1 MTTVFEK
8 NYQNW
13 KKIYSYFCGDLL
25 DFRFLIAIKLDKIH
39 SKRVLDIGCSVGV
52 TVNSTKSD
60 SRFGIDINLDSLIKG
75 KKIFP
80 ETEFVAASA
89 DALPFKEN
97 SFDFV
102 ISIHTLDTD
111 PLDPDVTIDE
121 ISNVIE
127 SNGKIFLSGNW
138 YNDRYVSKF
147 TSKTKISGSWIKKL
161 NGDFNIESKWYVR
174 PNPKEMKIRMRR
186 KLLTKFSSFA
196 SKSFDMDEWFYK
208 NYKESDSALN
218 MQPYII
224 QGIRK

>member
-8 NYQNW
+8 TYQNW
-13 KKIYSYFCGDLL
+13 KKIYSYFWGDLL

-60 SRFGIDINLDSLIKG
+60 SRVGIDINLDSLIKG

-121 ISNVIE
+121 ISNVTE
-127 SNGKIFLSGNW
+127 SNGCLL
-138 YNDRYVSKF
+138 Y
-147 TSKTKISGSWIKKL
+147 TS
-161 NGDFNIESKWYVR
+161 D
-174 PNPKEMKIRMRR
+174 
-186 KLLTKFSSFA
+186 A
-196 SKSFDMDEWFYK
+196 ADE
-208 NYKESDSALN
+208 
-218 MQPYII
+218 
-224 QGIRK
+224 

>member
-1 MTTVFEK
+1 MATVFEK
-8 NYQNW
+8 THENW
-13 KKIYSYFCGDLL
+13 KKIYSYFWGDLF

-52 TVNSTKSD
+52 TVNSTKAD
-60 SRFGIDINLDSLIKG
+60 SRVGVDINLDSLING

-80 ETEFVAASA
+80 ETEFIAASA
-89 DALPFKEN
+89 DSLPFKEN

-111 PLDPDVTIDE
+111 PLDPDVTVDE

-127 SNGKIFLSGNW
+127 PNGKIFLSGNW
-138 YNDRYVSKF
+138 FNDKYVSKF

-161 NGDFNIESKWYVR
+161 NDDFNIETKWYVR
-174 PNPKEMKIRMRR
+174 PNPKQMKIRMRR
-186 KLLTKFSSFA
+186 KLLTKFSSVA

-208 NYKESDSALN
+208 NYKESDTELN
-218 MQPYII
+218 MQPYIV

>member
-1 MTTVFEK
+1 M
-8 NYQNW
+8 
-13 KKIYSYFCGDLL
+13 
-25 DFRFLIAIKLDKIH
+25 
-39 SKRVLDIGCSVGV
+39 
-52 TVNSTKSD
+52 
-60 SRFGIDINLDSLIKG
+60 
-75 KKIFP
+75 
-80 ETEFVAASA
+80 
-89 DALPFKEN
+89 
-97 SFDFV
+97 